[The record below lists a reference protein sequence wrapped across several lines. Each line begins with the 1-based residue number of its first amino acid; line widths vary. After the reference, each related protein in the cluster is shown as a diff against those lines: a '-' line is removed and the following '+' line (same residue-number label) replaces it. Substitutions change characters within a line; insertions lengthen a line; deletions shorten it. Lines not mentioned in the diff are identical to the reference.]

1 MVEQSFQIML
11 RHHPLLAAL
20 LKQEASDGH
29 LDHSVLVPLRMT
41 FDESAHGVIKILR
54 QLVFHTD
61 VWRHGIWSGQ
71 QIALCASFNPSPHV
85 TSRFVKTVPMDRSS

>member
-1 MVEQSFQIML
+1 MVEQSFQIVL

-29 LDHSVLVPLRMT
+29 LDQSVLVPLRMT
-41 FDESAHGVIKILR
+41 LDESAHGLIKILR

-61 VWRHGIWSGQ
+61 VWRHGIRSGQ

-85 TSRFVKTVPMDRSS
+85 RSRFVKTVRTHRAR